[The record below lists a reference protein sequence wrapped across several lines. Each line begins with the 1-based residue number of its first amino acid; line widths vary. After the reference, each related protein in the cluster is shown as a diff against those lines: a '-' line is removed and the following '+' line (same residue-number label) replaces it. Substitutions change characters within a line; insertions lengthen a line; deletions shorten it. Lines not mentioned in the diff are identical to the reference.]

1 MATQPTNLEREFSF
15 FEQHRVEWAQQHQG
29 EFVLVFDGR
38 EAGFYGDYES
48 AFRAGL
54 EKFGSQSQF
63 LVQQVCAVE
72 PVFFIY

>member
-1 MATQPTNLEREFSF
+1 MAAQPSSLKKDYGV
-15 FEQHRVEWAQQHQG
+15 FEQHRAEWAQQHQG

-54 EKFGSQSQF
+54 KKFGSRSQF
-63 LVQQVCAVE
+63 LVQQVCAIE